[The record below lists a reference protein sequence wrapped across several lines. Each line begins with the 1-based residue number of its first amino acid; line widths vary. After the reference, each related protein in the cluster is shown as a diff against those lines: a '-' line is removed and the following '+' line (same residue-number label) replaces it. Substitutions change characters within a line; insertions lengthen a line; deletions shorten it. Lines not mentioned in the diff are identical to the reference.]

1 MFAIYLLTA
10 DPGGG
15 IVFDS
20 DPYDEWVETM
30 NKLSANISTIK
41 SAEKHY
47 TRLQSNEN
55 GQTSSSNQEGLPSR
69 PADKAHIDL
78 AAG

>member
-1 MFAIYLLTA
+1 MCVSYLLTSV
-10 DPGGG
+10 PGGG

-30 NKLSANISTIK
+30 NKLGANISTIK
-41 SAEKHY
+41 TAEKHY

-55 GQTSSSNQEGLPSR
+55 ASTTPLNHEGLPSR
-69 PADKAHIDL
+69 PSDKAHIDL